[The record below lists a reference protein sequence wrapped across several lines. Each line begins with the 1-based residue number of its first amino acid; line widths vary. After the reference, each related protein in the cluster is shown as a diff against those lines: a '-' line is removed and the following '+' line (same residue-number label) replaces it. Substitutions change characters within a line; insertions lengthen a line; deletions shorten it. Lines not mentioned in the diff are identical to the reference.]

1 MLEFQ
6 VIDWPQKPGDRPNFL
21 IRKGDDKML
30 HILVVGGDKR
40 YIHVIQ
46 TLAKSKNS
54 LYLIGFDTVPFD
66 KSNVKHT
73 KLEHIDLSI
82 IDAIVLPITGT
93 DEKGQVEMMYTDGY
107 FYLTE
112 QILSSTPSHC
122 TIYTGTA
129 NDYLQEMCKAAQR
142 SLIRLFDRD
151 DVAIYNSIPT
161 AEGALNIAI
170 EETEETIHN
179 TNVCVFGFGRVGKT
193 VARLFHAV
201 GANVYVVARNH
212 ADLARVTEMGLTPI
226 KPNRLHKLLADM
238 AICINTIPSL
248 TIDDEHLSKMS
259 ISTIIIDLAS
269 KPGGVDF
276 VAAQKRGIK
285 PVHALGLPGKTA
297 PKTAGR
303 IIANTLMESF
313 KSEQKHQ

>member
-1 MLEFQ
+1 
-6 VIDWPQKPGDRPNFL
+6 
-21 IRKGDDKML
+21 ML

-40 YIHVIQ
+40 YIHVIE
-46 TLAKSKNS
+46 TLAKLENN
-54 LYLIGFDTVPFD
+54 LYLIGFDTVSFD
-66 KSNVKHT
+66 KSNVKHA
-73 KLEHIDLSI
+73 KLEHMDLSI
-82 IDAIVLPITGT
+82 IDAIILPIAGT
-93 DEKGQVEMMYTDGY
+93 DERGQVEIMYANGH

-112 QILSSTPSHC
+112 QILSSTPDHC

-161 AEGALNIAI
+161 AEGALKIAI

-179 TNVCVFGFGRVGKT
+179 ANVCVLGFGRVGKT

-259 ISTIIIDLAS
+259 ISTVIIDLAS

-285 PVHALGLPGKTA
+285 TVHALGLPGKTA
-297 PKTAGR
+297 PKSAGR
-303 IIANTLMESF
+303 IIANILMESL